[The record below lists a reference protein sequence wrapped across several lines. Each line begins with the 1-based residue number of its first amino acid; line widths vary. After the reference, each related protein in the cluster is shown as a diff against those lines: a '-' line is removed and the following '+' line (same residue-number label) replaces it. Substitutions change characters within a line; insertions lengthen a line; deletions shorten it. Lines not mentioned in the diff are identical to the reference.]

1 MLFMPNSVYALEWLN
16 FAKRNLETAF
26 LLYEADHYEDIIGVE
41 LQQTLEKCLKSIFAH
56 QNRKIPR
63 EHDLVKLYFLVEND
77 ILINDEEII
86 LLRIATNYYK
96 EERYPNPHYTLPPRE
111 EIKEILDF
119 ADKFFEDVLK
129 KLDIDIGD
137 IK

>member
-1 MLFMPNSVYALEWLN
+1 MLFMPNSVYALEWLS

-63 EHDLVKLYFLVEND
+63 EHDLVKIYFLVEND
-77 ILINDEEII
+77 VSINNEEIM

-96 EERYPNPHYTLPPRE
+96 EERYPNPHYALPPRE
-111 EIKEILDF
+111 EIKEVLDF
-119 ADKFFEDVLK
+119 ADKLFGDVLK

-137 IK
+137 IQ

>member
-1 MLFMPNSVYALEWLN
+1 MLFMPNSVYALEWLS

-63 EHDLVKLYFLVEND
+63 EHDLVKIYFLMEND
-77 ILINDEEII
+77 VSIDDEEII

-96 EERYPNPHYTLPPRE
+96 EERYPNPHYTLPSRE
-111 EIKEILDF
+111 EIKEVMDF

-129 KLDIDIGD
+129 KLDIDIRD

>member
-63 EHDLVKLYFLVEND
+63 EHDLVKLYFLIEND
-77 ILINDEEII
+77 VPINDEEIM

-96 EERYPNPHYTLPPRE
+96 EERYPSPHYTLPPRE

>member
-1 MLFMPNSVYALEWLN
+1 MPNSVYALEWLS

-63 EHDLVKLYFLVEND
+63 EHDLVKIYFLMEND
-77 ILINDEEII
+77 VSIDDEEII

-96 EERYPNPHYTLPPRE
+96 EERYPNPHYTLPSRE
-111 EIKEILDF
+111 EIKEVMDF

-129 KLDIDIGD
+129 KLDIDIRD